1 MNEPEVKDVTN
12 PFSDVNE
19 KEYSFNAILWAVGE
33 GVTNG
38 RTETTFVPKDTCKR
52 AEVVTFLYRAIAE

>member
-1 MNEPEVKDVTN
+1 M
-12 PFSDVNE
+12 NE